1 MTTKPRSSRNRF
13 LFLIALAALT
23 CLGYDAWAS
32 QGRALLGPHP
42 VALGLF
48 AGCCLVTE
56 LRPLRWLRL
65 EEGGQVTAS
74 WTFMMALILIG
85 TPAAAVG
92 AASGIVLISD
102 LVSRKGPAKV
112 IFNTSQ
118 IIVCMTL
125 GSAAFTVGGQ
135 GEALL
140 ARGGPSML
148 WFVDFAAACAIIFG
162 LNNALTGSV
171 MALDQGLPVV
181 PMLRSIGVANLETD
195 GILLSL
201 SPVFVVVAERSV
213 LLIPLLLV
221 TTWTVYR
228 TAEVALVRRHEATH
242 DMLTQLPNRRLFD
255 EHLQNAVIS
264 AQRKGTRVAV
274 VLIDLDGFKG
284 INDRLGHDIGD
295 QVLRDIA
302 ARMNDVRRSRDL
314 LARIGGDEFA
324 MIITHVE
331 SVSSVVQLAKR
342 LRDTFAR
349 PSDVQGFPVSVSGS
363 FGIAVLPDHAETAGT
378 LLKRADESMY
388 AAKRG
393 DELIGVPEQRS
404 GERAI
409 GRIGLLA
416 DVAGA
421 LVANEFFLEY
431 QPQISL
437 VGGGVTGVEALV
449 RWRHP
454 VAGVLYPSEFIG
466 LAEQTELIG
475 DITERVLRLALNQ
488 CATWRSHGHDLR
500 MAVNISARNLQDLHF
515 PQLVQDLLVESGV
528 EPSNIDL
535 EITENTVGVDS
546 STLHWILTKLRATG
560 VSISIDDFGTGYSS
574 MAQLRQLPV
583 DRIKIDRS
591 FVTNMARQSRDALIV
606 GAIIQL
612 GLALGIQ
619 TIAEGVEDPDVAE
632 MLLTLGCTS
641 AQGWLYGKP
650 TSADILSRLLD
661 DLLVPAPLHL
671 AILEASRR

>member
-1 MTTKPRSSRNRF
+1 MTTKPRSSRNQF
-13 LFLIALAALT
+13 LFLLASAALA
-23 CLGYDAWAS
+23 CLGYDIWAS

-42 VALGLF
+42 VALGMF
-48 AGCCLVTE
+48 AVCCLVTE

-65 EEGGQVTAS
+65 EEGGQITAS

-92 AASGIVLISD
+92 AASTIVLLSD
-102 LVSRKGPAKV
+102 LVSRKSPAKV
-112 IFNTSQ
+112 VFNTAQ

-125 GSAAFTVGGQ
+125 GASAFTVGAQ
-135 GEALL
+135 GHALL
-140 ARGGPSML
+140 ARGAPSVL
-148 WFVDFAAACAIIFG
+148 WFIDFVMACAIIFG

-171 MALDQGLPVV
+171 IALDQGLPVA
-181 PMLRSIGVANLETD
+181 PMLRTIGVANLETD

-213 LLIPLLLV
+213 LLVPLLLV

-255 EHLQNAVIS
+255 EHLQNAVTS
-264 AQRKGTRVAV
+264 AQRKGRRVAV

-295 QVLRDIA
+295 QVLRNIA
-302 ARMNDVRRSRDL
+302 ARMNEVRRSCDL

-324 MIITHVE
+324 MVITHAG
-331 SVSSVVQLAKR
+331 SVNSVVQIAQR
-342 LRDTFAR
+342 LRASFAK
-349 PSDVQGFPVSVSGS
+349 PSDVQGFPVSVNAS
-363 FGIAVLPDHAETAGT
+363 FGIAVMPDHADSAGT
-378 LLKRADESMY
+378 LLQRADESMY

-393 DELIGVPEQRS
+393 EQIVGVPEQRS
-404 GERAI
+404 CERAI
-409 GRIGLLA
+409 GRISLLA
-416 DVAGA
+416 DVAHA
-421 LVANEFFLEY
+421 LTAKEFFLEY

-437 VGGGVTGVEALV
+437 LSGQVVGVEALV

-454 VAGVLYPSEFIG
+454 VAGVLYPSAFIG

-475 DITERVLRLALNQ
+475 DITEQVLRLALTQ
-488 CATWRSHGHDLR
+488 CATWRRHGRTLR

-515 PQLVQDLLVESGV
+515 PQRVQDLLNETGV
-528 EPSNIDL
+528 EPSDVDL

-546 STLHWILTKLRATG
+546 STLHWILNKLRATG

-574 MAQLRQLPV
+574 MAQLRELPV

-619 TIAEGVEDPDVAE
+619 TIAEGVEDSEVAE
-632 MLLTLGCTS
+632 MLFTLGCTS

-650 TSADILSRLLD
+650 ASADILSRALD
-661 DLLVPAPLHL
+661 ELPLRGPLQVPV
-671 AILEASRR
+671 LEASHL

>member
-13 LFLIALAALT
+13 LILIALAALT
-23 CLGYDAWAS
+23 CLGYDIWAS
-32 QGRALLGPHP
+32 QGRAWLGPHP

-48 AGCCLVTE
+48 ACCCMVTE

-92 AASGIVLISD
+92 AASSIVLLSD
-102 LVSRKGPAKV
+102 LASRKSPAKV
-112 IFNTSQ
+112 IFNTAQ

-135 GEALL
+135 GQALL
-140 ARGGPSML
+140 ARGGPSVL
-148 WFVDFAAACAIIFG
+148 WFVDFIMACAIIFG

-171 MALDQGLPVV
+171 IALDQGLPVM

-195 GILLSL
+195 GVLLSL

-242 DMLTQLPNRRLFD
+242 DMLTQLPNRRFFD
-255 EHLQNAVIS
+255 EHLQNAVTS
-264 AQRKGTRVAV
+264 AQRKGNLVGV

-295 QVLRDIA
+295 QVLRNIA
-302 ARMNDVRRSRDL
+302 VRMNDVRRSSDL

-324 MIITHVE
+324 MVITHLD
-331 SVSSVVQLAKR
+331 SVNSAVQIAQR
-342 LRDTFAR
+342 LRATFAM
-349 PSDVQGFPVSVSGS
+349 PSDVRGFPVSLSAS
-363 FGIAVLPDHAETAGT
+363 FGIAVMPDHADSAGT
-378 LLKRADESMY
+378 LLMRADEAMY

-393 DELIGVPEQRS
+393 DELVGVPEQRT

-409 GRIGLLA
+409 GRISLLA
-416 DVAGA
+416 DVASA
-421 LVANEFFLEY
+421 LVAHEFFLEY

-437 VGGGVTGVEALV
+437 LTGQVIGVEALV

-475 DITERVLRLALNQ
+475 DITEQVLRLALKQ
-488 CATWRSHGHDLR
+488 CATWRRHGHNLR

-515 PQLVQDLLVESGV
+515 PQRVQDLLVESGV
-528 EPSNIDL
+528 EPSDVDL

-546 STLHWILTKLRATG
+546 STLHWILSKLRATG

-574 MAQLRQLPV
+574 MAQLRELPV

-591 FVTNMARQSRDALIV
+591 FVTNMAHQSRDALIV

-619 TIAEGVEDPDVAE
+619 TIAEGVEDPEVAK

-650 TSADILSRLLD
+650 APADVLSRALD
-661 DLLVPAPLHL
+661 DLLSAVPLRMPVLEESHL
-671 AILEASRR
+671 

>member
-1 MTTKPRSSRNRF
+1 
-13 LFLIALAALT
+13 
-23 CLGYDAWAS
+23 
-32 QGRALLGPHP
+32 
-42 VALGLF
+42 
-48 AGCCLVTE
+48 
-56 LRPLRWLRL
+56 
-65 EEGGQVTAS
+65 
-74 WTFMMALILIG
+74 MMALILIG

-92 AASGIVLISD
+92 AASSIVLISD
-102 LVSRKGPAKV
+102 LTSRKSPAKV
-112 IFNTSQ
+112 IFNTAQ

-135 GEALL
+135 GHALL
-140 ARGGPSML
+140 ARGGPSVL
-148 WFVDFAAACAIIFG
+148 WFVDFLMACAIIFG

-171 MALDQGLPVV
+171 IALDQGLPVM

-195 GILLSL
+195 GVLLSL
-201 SPVFVVVAERSV
+201 SPVFVLVAERSL

-242 DMLTQLPNRRLFD
+242 DMLTQLPNRRFFD
-255 EHLQNAVIS
+255 EHLQNAVTS
-264 AQRKGTRVAV
+264 AQRKGNLVGV

-295 QVLRDIA
+295 QVLADIA
-302 ARMNDVRRSRDL
+302 ARMNDVRRSSDL

-324 MIITHVE
+324 MVITHLD
-331 SVSSVVQLAKR
+331 SVNSAVQIAQR
-342 LRDTFAR
+342 LRATFAT
-349 PSDVQGFPVSVSGS
+349 PSDVQGFPVSVSAS
-363 FGIAVLPDHAETAGT
+363 FGIAVMPDHADSAGT
-378 LLKRADESMY
+378 LLMRADESMY

-393 DELIGVPEQRS
+393 DELIGVPEQRT

-409 GRIGLLA
+409 GRISLLA
-416 DVAGA
+416 DVASA
-421 LVANEFFLEY
+421 LVAHEFFLEY

-437 VGGGVTGVEALV
+437 LTGRVIGVEALV

-475 DITERVLRLALNQ
+475 DITEQVLRLALKQ
-488 CATWRSHGHDLR
+488 CATWRRHGHNLR

-515 PQLVQDLLVESGV
+515 PQRVQDLLVESGV
-528 EPSNIDL
+528 EPGDVDL

-546 STLHWILTKLRATG
+546 STLHWILSKLRATG

-574 MAQLRQLPV
+574 MAQLRELPV

-650 TSADILSRLLD
+650 APADVLSRVLDGLLP
-661 DLLVPAPLHL
+661 PAPLRMPVLEESHL
-671 AILEASRR
+671 

>member
-23 CLGYDAWAS
+23 CLGYDIWAS

-92 AASGIVLISD
+92 AASSIVLISD
-102 LVSRKGPAKV
+102 LTSRKSPAKV
-112 IFNTSQ
+112 IFNTAQ

-135 GEALL
+135 GHALL
-140 ARGGPSML
+140 ARGGPSVL
-148 WFVDFAAACAIIFG
+148 WFVDFLMACAIIFG

-171 MALDQGLPVV
+171 IALDQGLPVM

-195 GILLSL
+195 GVLLSL
-201 SPVFVVVAERSV
+201 SPVFVLVAERSL

-242 DMLTQLPNRRLFD
+242 DMLTQLPNRRFFD
-255 EHLQNAVIS
+255 EHLQNAVTS
-264 AQRKGTRVAV
+264 AQRKGNLVGV

-295 QVLRDIA
+295 QVLADIA
-302 ARMNDVRRSRDL
+302 ARMNDVRRSSDL

-324 MIITHVE
+324 MVITHLD
-331 SVSSVVQLAKR
+331 SVNSAVQIAQR
-342 LRDTFAR
+342 LRATFAT
-349 PSDVQGFPVSVSGS
+349 PSDVQGFPVSVSAS
-363 FGIAVLPDHAETAGT
+363 FGIAVMPDHADSAGT
-378 LLKRADESMY
+378 LLMRADESMY

-393 DELIGVPEQRS
+393 DELIGVPEQRT

-409 GRIGLLA
+409 GRISLLA
-416 DVAGA
+416 DVADA
-421 LVANEFFLEY
+421 LVAKEFFLEY

-437 VGGGVTGVEALV
+437 LTGRVIGVEALV

-475 DITERVLRLALNQ
+475 DITEQVLRLALKQ
-488 CATWRSHGHDLR
+488 CATWRRHGHNLR

-515 PQLVQDLLVESGV
+515 PQRVQDLLVESGV
-528 EPSNIDL
+528 EPGDVDL

-546 STLHWILTKLRATG
+546 STLHWILSKLRATG

-574 MAQLRQLPV
+574 MAQLRELPV

-650 TSADILSRLLD
+650 APADVLSRVLDGLLP
-661 DLLVPAPLHL
+661 PAPLRMPVLEESHL
-671 AILEASRR
+671 

>member
-1 MTTKPRSSRNRF
+1 V
-13 LFLIALAALT
+13 
-23 CLGYDAWAS
+23 
-32 QGRALLGPHP
+32 LL
-42 VALGLF
+42 
-48 AGCCLVTE
+48 
-56 LRPLRWLRL
+56 
-65 EEGGQVTAS
+65 
-74 WTFMMALILIG
+74 
-85 TPAAAVG
+85 
-92 AASGIVLISD
+92 SD
-102 LVSRKGPAKV
+102 LASRKSPAKV
-112 IFNTSQ
+112 IFNTAQ

-135 GEALL
+135 GQALL
-140 ARGGPSML
+140 ARGGPSVL
-148 WFVDFAAACAIIFG
+148 WFVDFIMACAIIFC

-171 MALDQGLPVV
+171 IALDQGLPVM

-195 GILLSL
+195 GVLLSL

-242 DMLTQLPNRRLFD
+242 DMLTQLPNRRFFD
-255 EHLQNAVIS
+255 EHLQNAVTS
-264 AQRKGTRVAV
+264 AQRKGNLVGV

-295 QVLRDIA
+295 QVLRNIA
-302 ARMNDVRRSRDL
+302 ARMNDVRRSSDL

-324 MIITHVE
+324 MVITHLD
-331 SVSSVVQLAKR
+331 SVNSAVQIAQR
-342 LRDTFAR
+342 LRATFAM
-349 PSDVQGFPVSVSGS
+349 PSDVRGFPVSLSAS
-363 FGIAVLPDHAETAGT
+363 FGIAVMPDHADSAGT
-378 LLKRADESMY
+378 LLMRADEATY
-388 AAKRG
+388 AATRG
-393 DELIGVPEQRS
+393 DELVGVPEQRT

-409 GRIGLLA
+409 GRISLLA
-416 DVAGA
+416 DVASA
-421 LVANEFFLEY
+421 LVAHEFFLEY

-437 VGGGVTGVEALV
+437 LTGQVIGVEALV

-475 DITERVLRLALNQ
+475 DITEQVLRLAFKQ
-488 CATWRSHGHDLR
+488 CATWRRHGHNLR

-515 PQLVQDLLVESGV
+515 PQRVQGLLVESGV
-528 EPSNIDL
+528 QPSDVDL

-546 STLHWILTKLRATG
+546 STLHWILSKLRATG

-574 MAQLRQLPV
+574 MAQLRELPV

-591 FVTNMARQSRDALIV
+591 FVTNMAHQSRDALIV

-619 TIAEGVEDPDVAE
+619 TIAEGVEDPEVAK

-650 TSADILSRLLD
+650 APADVLSRALD
-661 DLLVPAPLHL
+661 DLLPAVPLLMPVLEESHL
-671 AILEASRR
+671 

>member
-13 LFLIALAALT
+13 LILIALAALT
-23 CLGYDAWAS
+23 CLGYDIWAS

-92 AASGIVLISD
+92 AASSIVLLSD
-102 LVSRKGPAKV
+102 LASRKSPAKV
-112 IFNTSQ
+112 IFNTAQ

-135 GEALL
+135 GQALL
-140 ARGGPSML
+140 ARGGPSVL
-148 WFVDFAAACAIIFG
+148 WFVDFIMACAIIFC

-171 MALDQGLPVV
+171 IALDQGLPVM

-195 GILLSL
+195 GVLLSL

-242 DMLTQLPNRRLFD
+242 DMLTQLPNRRFFD
-255 EHLQNAVIS
+255 EHLQNAVTS
-264 AQRKGTRVAV
+264 AQRKGNLVGV

-295 QVLRDIA
+295 QVLRNIA
-302 ARMNDVRRSRDL
+302 ARMNDVRRSSDL

-324 MIITHVE
+324 MVITHLD
-331 SVSSVVQLAKR
+331 SVNSAVQIAQR
-342 LRDTFAR
+342 LRATFAM
-349 PSDVQGFPVSVSGS
+349 PSDVRGFPVSLSAS
-363 FGIAVLPDHAETAGT
+363 FGIAVMPDHADSAGT
-378 LLKRADESMY
+378 LLMRADEAMY

-393 DELIGVPEQRS
+393 DELVGVPEQRT

-409 GRIGLLA
+409 GRISLLA
-416 DVAGA
+416 DVASA
-421 LVANEFFLEY
+421 LVAHEFFLEY

-437 VGGGVTGVEALV
+437 LTGQVIGVEALV

-475 DITERVLRLALNQ
+475 DITEQVLRLAFKQ
-488 CATWRSHGHDLR
+488 CATWRRHGHNLR

-515 PQLVQDLLVESGV
+515 PQRVQGLLVESGV
-528 EPSNIDL
+528 QPSDVDL

-546 STLHWILTKLRATG
+546 STLHWILSKLRATG

-574 MAQLRQLPV
+574 MAQLRELPV

-591 FVTNMARQSRDALIV
+591 FVTNMAHQSRDALIV

-619 TIAEGVEDPDVAE
+619 TIAEGVEDPEVAK

-650 TSADILSRLLD
+650 APADVLSRALD
-661 DLLVPAPLHL
+661 DLLPAVPLLMPVLEESHL
-671 AILEASRR
+671 

>member
-23 CLGYDAWAS
+23 CLGYDTWAS

-92 AASGIVLISD
+92 AAGSIVLISD
-102 LVSRKGPAKV
+102 LASRKSPAKV
-112 IFNTSQ
+112 IFNTAQ

-135 GEALL
+135 GGALL
-140 ARGGPSML
+140 ARGGPSVL
-148 WFVDFAAACAIIFG
+148 WFVDFIMACGIIFG

-171 MALDQGLPVV
+171 IALDQGLRVM

-195 GILLSL
+195 GVLLSL

-213 LLIPLLLV
+213 LLVPLLLV

-242 DMLTQLPNRRLFD
+242 DMLTQLPNRRFFD
-255 EHLQNAVIS
+255 EHLENAVIS
-264 AQRKGTRVAV
+264 AQRKGNLVAV

-295 QVLRDIA
+295 QVLRNIA
-302 ARMNDVRRSRDL
+302 ARMNDVRRSSDL

-324 MIITHVE
+324 MVITHLD
-331 SVSSVVQLAKR
+331 SVNSAVQIAQR
-342 LRDTFAR
+342 LRATFAK
-349 PSDVQGFPVSVSGS
+349 PSDVQGFPVSVSAS
-363 FGIAVLPDHAETAGT
+363 FGIAVLPDHADSAGT

-393 DELIGVPEQRS
+393 DELVGVPEQRS

-409 GRIGLLA
+409 GRISLLA
-416 DVAGA
+416 DVADA
-421 LVANEFFLEY
+421 LVANQFFLEY
-431 QPQISL
+431 QPQVNLLTGQVS
-437 VGGGVTGVEALV
+437 GVEALV

-454 VAGVLYPSEFIG
+454 VAGVLYPSAFIG

-475 DITERVLRLALNQ
+475 DITEQVLRLALKQ
-488 CATWRSHGHDLR
+488 SATWRRQGHLLR

-515 PQLVQDLLVESGV
+515 PQRVQDMLAESGV
-528 EPSNIDL
+528 EPSDVDL

-546 STLHWILTKLRATG
+546 STLHWILSKLRATG

-574 MAQLRQLPV
+574 MAQLRELPV

-619 TIAEGVEDPDVAE
+619 TIAEGVEDPDVGE
-632 MLLTLGCTS
+632 MLVTLGCTS

-650 TSADILSRLLD
+650 TSADVLSRVLD
-661 DLLVPAPLHL
+661 DLLPSLPLR
-671 AILEASRR
+671 IPVLEASQL